1 MERRTKRE
9 RKRER
14 GRRKED
20 IYTVSVEER
29 HIHVGV
35 PWFLVSRCV
44 YWVLEA
50 RSRSFFLA
58 DPSSPGGGSFFQF
71 SASLRLA
78 FVHRVCLTQTCWPAG
93 SAADTETSLR
103 ISFPSS
109 LRGSRSGEERGEER
123 GTQVQWRL
131 SVTCLLSIY
140 IHTHTHTYTHI
151 YI

>member
-1 MERRTKRE
+1 MITERDENGAGDRATDKERE
-9 RKRER
+9 
-14 GRRKED
+14 RRKED

-50 RSRSFFLA
+50 RSRSFFFA
-58 DPSSPGGGSFFQF
+58 DPSPGGGSFFQF

-123 GTQVQWRL
+123 GTRKF
-131 SVTCLLSIY
+131 SGDY
-140 IHTHTHTYTHI
+140 R
-151 YI
+151 